1 MHHDVLRVTMKLG
14 HRVCTRLFSTYL
26 LTTSVSFLPKKFLSF
41 RGMLLYAIV
50 RQKKMTS
57 TIDN

>member
-1 MHHDVLRVTMKLG
+1 MLHDVLRVTMKLG

-26 LTTSVSFLPKKFLSF
+26 LTTSVSLLPKKFLSL

-50 RQKKMTS
+50 RQKK
-57 TIDN
+57 